1 MDFSTNAEEDIKIEK
16 WQKKHIKKKH
26 KGDTYFGAIGGN
38 WSYEF
43 IPTSIGDIGTV
54 KCNCGEEFTFRELS

>member
-1 MDFSTNAEEDIKIEK
+1 MHFEITEDEQKNIIK
-16 WQKKHIKKKH
+16 WQNKHIKKKH
-26 KGDTYFGAIGGN
+26 KGNTYFGAIGGN

-54 KCNCGEEFTFRELS
+54 KCDCGEKFTFREL